1 MNIKHLLIAVLA
13 GAALVGCQR
22 EQAIDSGDSGIDRYV
37 AFEIVTPMDVK
48 GTEVTPG
55 EGNTDNYAATV
66 KESEIYNIHFLF
78 YRNGVYLT
86 EGKTVTPGDFA
97 FTPNADPALVGSVER
112 KSSKV
117 VVVLESTG
125 AKPTEVLCLANFSNA
140 DMARIGKQNLSAAL
154 DVVNDFG
161 AGTGSYRHFYIEDGG
176 KKYFMMSNSAYI
188 EAGTGKTVEAYPVM
202 EFNVKKSAAE
212 AISAESDA
220 LNIYL
225 DRIAAKV
232 NVNYTITNK
241 DITVGTH
248 DFAVNLKSWG
258 LNAVNRKTYF
268 VKELQDGWNEPWMHI
283 GRGGDEKFRISWAKD
298 PNFSTAESPLAN
310 FPNKAEGYT
319 NHVGGELYYFSM
331 NEVLNHGYK
340 KIDGDAIVDDGSV
353 VEYSQQD
360 IEKRFCLEN
369 TFDNTLAVN
378 FRRVGSHVLV
388 LAQATMDG
396 AVKDFYKYNGSYYTQ
411 DDYLSLALSPVSGF
425 QTDYLFFYKEG
436 GVYKQIDKADLKIAK
451 AIVNTSTNKIEETTG
466 NSDGYVSIFL
476 NAAGAAK
483 TWYTVPATFVG
494 TPTDGDVTED
504 TGAAKLIDAMAT
516 KAIERA
522 NAFTKGFMYYCVP
535 IEHYNALSTP
545 VEMGMY
551 GVVRNHLYNITTN
564 DITSLGKGIYDPTE
578 IIVPGDKAE
587 LWYLAAKININAWH
601 IVKQTAD
608 LGE

>member
-1 MNIKHLLIAVLA
+1 MKTKYLLIAALA
-13 GAALVGCQR
+13 GLALVGCQR
-22 EQAIDSGDSGIDRYV
+22 EQAIDSGDGDVNRYV
-37 AFEIVTPMDVK
+37 AFEIVTPVDVK
-48 GTEVTPG
+48 GAEVTPG
-55 EGNTDNYAATV
+55 AGNNDNYAATV
-66 KESEIYNIHFLF
+66 KESEIHNIHFLF
-78 YRNGVYLT
+78 YRNGVYLA
-86 EGKTVTPGDFA
+86 EGKTVSPGDFT
-97 FTPNADPALVGSVER
+97 FTPTADPALVGSVER

-154 DVVNDFG
+154 DVINDFG
-161 AGTGSYRHFYIEDGG
+161 AGSGSHRHFYIEDGG

-188 EAGTGKTVEAYPVM
+188 DGGAVEAYPVM
-202 EFNVKKSAAE
+202 EYNIKTSAAE

-232 NVNYTITNK
+232 NVSYNITNK
-241 DITVGTH
+241 ALTVGTH
-248 DFAVNLKSWG
+248 DFAVGLKSWG

-268 VKELQDGWNEPWMHI
+268 VKELGDWKATDYPWMHI
-283 GRGGDEKFRISWAKD
+283 GRSGDEKFRISWAKD
-298 PNFSTAESPLAN
+298 PNFSTSDPTTHLSD
-310 FPNKAEGYT
+310 FPNKAEGYA
-319 NHVGGELYYFSM
+319 NHVGGQLYYYTM
-331 NEVLNHGYK
+331 NEVLNHGFK
-340 KIDGDAIVDDGSV
+340 KISGNAIVDDGTV

-396 AVKDFYKYNGSYYTQ
+396 AVKDFYKYNGSYYAE
-411 DDYLSLALSPVSGF
+411 DDYLNLALSSVSGF
-425 QTDYLFFYKEG
+425 QTDYLFFYKDG
-436 GVYKQIDKADLKIAK
+436 SVYKQIDKVDLKIAK
-451 AIVNTSTNKIEETTG
+451 AVISGDKIVETTG
-466 NSDGYVSIFL
+466 NSDGYVSVFL
-476 NAAGAAK
+476 SATGAAK
-483 TWYTVPATFVG
+483 TWYTVPASFVG

-504 TGAAKLIDAMAT
+504 TGSAKLLDAIAT

-522 NAFTKGFMYYCVP
+522 NAFKNGFMYYCVP
-535 IEHYNALSTP
+535 IEHYNPVGTP

-551 GVVRNHLYNITTN
+551 GVVRNHLYNITTD

-587 LWYLAAKININAWH
+587 LWYLAAKVNINAWH
-601 IVKQTAD
+601 IVKQTVN
-608 LGE
+608 LSE